1 MKKQLLCA
9 IALLMSAHLVAQE
22 EFKIICGPYLQNMQ
36 EDEVTVMWIT
46 NRDAVGWVEIA
57 PDDSVHFYAET
68 RPAFYQSINGR
79 KTIGRLHR
87 VRVSGLEAGTS
98 YRYRVISREVTRNE
112 DYFVQYGQAVGSD
125 VFLHAPYRFTT
136 FESDPSSVRCTIVND
151 IHGKNDLQKA
161 LLSRVPDSATD
172 FVFFNGDMANHLSSE
187 QQIVDDFLKT
197 ASETF
202 AAETP
207 FFFSRGNHET
217 RGRLAY
223 EFLNYFPTPSGRPYY
238 TFQNGPAYFIV
249 LDGGEDKPDN
259 DIEYHGL
266 GDYDRYRDEEARW
279 LQEIVQ
285 SEAFRQ
291 AAFRIVL
298 MHVTP
303 VNDSWHGALETRQ
316 KFVPILNGHG
326 IDLMLCGHT
335 HQAYYAP
342 AGENGCDFPLLIN
355 APDQAVDLHISDRQ
369 LTLTVRDSQHR
380 TIKTLNFPTKK

>member
-207 FFFSRGNHET
+207 FFFSRCRLYDCSALHPHALHDR
-217 RGRLAY
+217 RGR
-223 EFLNYFPTPSGRPYY
+223 P
-238 TFQNGPAYFIV
+238 Q
-249 LDGGEDKPDN
+249 PDP
-259 DIEYHGL
+259 
-266 GDYDRYRDEEARW
+266 R
-279 LQEIVQ
+279 
-285 SEAFRQ
+285 
-291 AAFRIVL
+291 AA
-298 MHVTP
+298 
-303 VNDSWHGALETRQ
+303 A
-316 KFVPILNGHG
+316 
-326 IDLMLCGHT
+326 
-335 HQAYYAP
+335 
-342 AGENGCDFPLLIN
+342 
-355 APDQAVDLHISDRQ
+355 
-369 LTLTVRDSQHR
+369 
-380 TIKTLNFPTKK
+380 